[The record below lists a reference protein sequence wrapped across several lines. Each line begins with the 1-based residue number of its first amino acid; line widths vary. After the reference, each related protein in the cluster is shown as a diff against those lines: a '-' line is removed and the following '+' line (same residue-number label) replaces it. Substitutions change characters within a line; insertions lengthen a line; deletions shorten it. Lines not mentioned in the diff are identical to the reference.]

1 VVHRQRL
8 GEHLEAVFALVS
20 DGGLAGLGFIPA
32 DSVPDK
38 HNFAPAFS
46 GNRPVL
52 ASLFV
57 ETALLAAGALHHLG
71 QVAKALSPIRINFKV
86 LAEDSIESMGHTI
99 K

>member
-1 VVHRQRL
+1 
-8 GEHLEAVFALVS
+8 LVS

-38 HNFAPAFS
+38 HNLASALS
-46 GNRPVL
+46 GDRPVL

-57 ETALLAAGALHHLG
+57 KIALLAAGALHHLG
-71 QVAKALSPIRINFKV
+71 QVAKTLPPIRTNFKV
-86 LAEDSIESMGHTI
+86 LAEDRIESMGHTI